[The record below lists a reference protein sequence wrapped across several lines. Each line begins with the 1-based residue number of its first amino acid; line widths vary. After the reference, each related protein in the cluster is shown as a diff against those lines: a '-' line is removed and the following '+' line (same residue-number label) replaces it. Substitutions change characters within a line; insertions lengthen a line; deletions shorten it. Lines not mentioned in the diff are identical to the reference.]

1 MKATYFVAAITR
13 PPPGLEAGRGG
24 GCGAVRHDNDND
36 NDDFIQHLHRIRP
49 NQPISKEDW

>member
-1 MKATYFVAAITR
+1 MEATYFVAAITR

-24 GCGAVRHDNDND
+24 GCGAIRHDND

-49 NQPISKEDW
+49 NQPISEEDW